1 MPSVYVKK
9 PKYKTV
15 KCVSCDNTA
24 SVGIKTRKPYRCF
37 ECGIEMAIAAQ
48 LQMRQKSG
56 PIYDKWLA
64 RMIEWAAMQGT
75 TTPPPSLENSPSR
88 DDT

>member
-15 KCVSCDNTA
+15 KCVSCENTTT
-24 SVGIKTRKPYRCF
+24 VGIKTRKDYRCF
-37 ECGIEMAIAAQ
+37 ECGLKAMMDAQ
-48 LQMRQKSG
+48 RQMHNKSG
-56 PIYDKWLA
+56 PIYNKWLA

-75 TTPPPSLENSPSR
+75 TTPPPSLENSPPR